1 MFNSEENTDLIV
13 SNNFKDVIPYNNDIN
28 NNYGTEK
35 NKNEIDIKNTHDSN
49 INNNI
54 IIYMI
59 IMKIKI

>member
-1 MFNSEENTDLIV
+1 MFDNEENTDLIV
-13 SNNFKDVIPYNNDIN
+13 SNNFKDVITYNNDIN
-28 NNYGTEK
+28 NNYGNEK
-35 NKNEIDIKNTHDSN
+35 NKNEINIENTHDSN